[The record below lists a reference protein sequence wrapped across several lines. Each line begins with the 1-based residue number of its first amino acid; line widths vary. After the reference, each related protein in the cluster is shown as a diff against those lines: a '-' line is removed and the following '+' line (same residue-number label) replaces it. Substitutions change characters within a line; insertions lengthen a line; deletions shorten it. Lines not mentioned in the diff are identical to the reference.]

1 MGEGMKVL
9 IITTHLD
16 YGGIGVYT
24 ASLAK
29 SIKERGHDVSVA
41 SSGGALVEVLEA
53 GDIKHIEIDIRTK
66 SEFNPRV
73 VTAIEHL
80 TEIFKKEKPDI
91 MHAQTRV
98 SQVIA
103 GCTSRL
109 TGVPY
114 VSTCHGF
121 FRPHLGRRLFGFW
134 GSRAIAISEAV
145 REHLVNDLKVKKNMS
160 CIIYNGVDAHY
171 FTRKLSRDEIEAFK
185 MRVGLKSGPV
195 VGSIA
200 RLSPVKGHEFL
211 IRAMKK
217 VLDEVPDA
225 QLLIVGDG
233 PCQRELVNLTLE
245 LEVGNAVFIEGSMA
259 DTLMPLS
266 AMDIFVLPSVQE
278 GLGLAL
284 MEAMAASKAVIG
296 SNVGGVYSLIK
307 DGKTGLLVE
316 PKDPDAL
323 SEAITRLLKDRGLAK
338 DMGRAARALIE
349 EKFSLEIMAEKVEKV
364 YEEAIAE
371 K

>member
-1 MGEGMKVL
+1 MKVL
-9 IITTHLD
+9 LLTTHLD

-29 SIKERGHDVSVA
+29 ALKARGHDVSVA
-41 SSGGALVEVLEA
+41 SSGGALTNSLEQ
-53 GDIKHIEIDIRTK
+53 GGIKHIYMDMRTK
-66 SEFNPRV
+66 SEFNPRI

-80 TEIFKKEKPDI
+80 TETFKKEKPDI
-91 MHAQTRV
+91 IHAQTRV

-103 GCTSRL
+103 GGVSRL

-121 FRPHLGRRLFGFW
+121 FRPHLGRRVFGFW
-134 GSRAIAISEAV
+134 GRRAIAISEAV
-145 REHLVNDLKVKKNMS
+145 REHLVNDLKVKKNIS
-160 CIIYNGVDAHY
+160 RIVYNGVDANH
-171 FTRKLSRDEIEAFK
+171 FAKKLNQCDVQAFK
-185 MRVGLKSGPV
+185 ARVGLKSGPV
-195 VGSIA
+195 IGSIA

-217 VLDEVPDA
+217 VLADAPDA

-245 LEVGNAVFIEGSMA
+245 LEVGHAVFIEGSMP
-259 DTLMPLS
+259 DTLIPLS
-266 AMDIFVLPSVQE
+266 AIDIFVLPSVQE

-284 MEAMAASKAVIG
+284 MEAMAASKPVIG

-316 PKDPDAL
+316 PKDPQAL
-323 SEAITRLLKDRGLAK
+323 SAAITQLLKDKKLAQE
-338 DMGRAARALIE
+338 MGKTARALIE
-349 EKFSLEIMAEKVEKV
+349 EKFSLEIMAEKVEEV

>member
-1 MGEGMKVL
+1 MGGKMKIL

-24 ASLAK
+24 ASLAR
-29 SIKERGHDVSVA
+29 SMQQRGHEISVA
-41 SSGGALVEVLEA
+41 SSGGALTGALEA
-53 GDIKHIEIDIRTK
+53 AGIKHIEIDIRTK

-80 TEIFKKEKPDI
+80 TEIFKKEKPNI

-103 GCTSRL
+103 GFTSRL

-121 FRPHLGRRLFGFW
+121 FRPHIGRRMFGFW

-145 REHLVNDLKVKKNMS
+145 REHLVNDLKVKKNIS
-160 CIIYNGVDAHY
+160 RIIYNGVDAAH
-171 FTRKLSRDEIEAFK
+171 FAKRLKQDDVQAFK
-185 MRVGLKSGPV
+185 ARVGLKDGPV
-195 VGSIA
+195 IGSIA

-211 IRAMKK
+211 IRAMKS
-217 VLDEVPDA
+217 VLDEEPNA

-245 LEVGNAVFIEGSMA
+245 LGIGHAVFIENSMP
-259 DTLMPLS
+259 DTLIPLS

-284 MEAMAASKAVIG
+284 MEAMAASKTVIG

-316 PKDPDAL
+316 PKDPEAL
-323 SEAITRLLKDRGLAK
+323 SAAITRLIKDTNLAK
-338 DMGRAARALIE
+338 DMGKAARVLIE
-349 EKFSLEIMAEKVEKV
+349 EKFSLEIMAKNVEEV